1 MNNATYSIVIV
12 LSQLHN
18 IMFPIKVFQLVN
30 EYNYGHKKK
39 NITQPPFFKCT
50 EKIK

>member
-18 IMFPIKVFQLVN
+18 IMFPIKELFVRAPK
-30 EYNYGHKKK
+30 G
-39 NITQPPFFKCT
+39 
-50 EKIK
+50 